1 MLFSTVHVF
10 LMHIS
15 NPTFCRQYTN
25 CRYRYRL
32 IWSCCCH
39 LLPCHYGSIMVIL
52 KHFLT
57 NKIPNFPDR
66 KCKDHTDAAASE
78 EAEKKALP
86 ELAKRFADPKAME
99 KLKAHKTT
107 HIYFKDDEFV
117 ELLKEIQADPKKLKD
132 HLTEPRMMQCVGV
145 LLDMN
150 LVETAANRTLKREE
164 LTISSDEEDDTSDD
178 DDFDNSNALPPQP
191 LPVTASEGLPSSV
204 PGWKKLPT
212 TGGSAEAHRDGWDGM
227 DLPSDLPT
235 PLSRATK
242 ATDEEKQRIEIE
254 RVRAKVAASMGITVE
269 QMDRM
274 MTKVHDTKGEGSAG
288 ATTAPTE
295 SEAPV
300 GPAPSA
306 APALPRPQ
314 DLVPPQPTVDD
325 NPDTVV
331 LPPAPTDN
339 AERKT
344 LALSMKAT
352 ATTLYKER
360 KLCSALKCYD
370 YCHTLDPSSMVF
382 RLNAAAVHLQRQ
394 AYGEC
399 IAAANDAIE
408 IGSVSEDTDTTLLA
422 KAYFRSA
429 RAHTALQ
436 QFADA
441 VPLYRKALSL
451 NRTKEHL
458 AAKQDND
465 VRLRAYKKQ
474 LAYDPL
480 KAQSCKARGNDLYKK
495 EQFPDAVREYT
506 NAIEHDPDNSALV
519 SACYG
524 RLRTL
529 HQARPDVCQRPL
541 AQREGPDHHGAVAG
555 CGQHVR
561 QSA

>member
-212 TGGSAEAHRDGWDGM
+212 TGGSDGTGWTCRLICPRRCPVRPR
-227 DLPSDLPT
+227 LPMRKNS
-235 PLSRATK
+235 
-242 ATDEEKQRIEIE
+242 
-254 RVRAKVAASMGITVE
+254 AS
-269 QMDRM
+269 
-274 MTKVHDTKGEGSAG
+274 KSSACG
-288 ATTAPTE
+288 QK
-295 SEAPV
+295 S
-300 GPAPSA
+300 
-306 APALPRPQ
+306 LRPW
-314 DLVPPQPTVDD
+314 V
-325 NPDTVV
+325 
-331 LPPAPTDN
+331 
-339 AERKT
+339 
-344 LALSMKAT
+344 S
-352 ATTLYKER
+352 
-360 KLCSALKCYD
+360 
-370 YCHTLDPSSMVF
+370 PSS
-382 RLNAAAVHLQRQ
+382 RWT
-394 AYGEC
+394 E
-399 IAAANDAIE
+399 
-408 IGSVSEDTDTTLLA
+408 
-422 KAYFRSA
+422 
-429 RAHTALQ
+429 
-436 QFADA
+436 
-441 VPLYRKALSL
+441 
-451 NRTKEHL
+451 
-458 AAKQDND
+458 
-465 VRLRAYKKQ
+465 
-474 LAYDPL
+474 
-480 KAQSCKARGNDLYKK
+480 
-495 EQFPDAVREYT
+495 
-506 NAIEHDPDNSALV
+506 
-519 SACYG
+519 
-524 RLRTL
+524 
-529 HQARPDVCQRPL
+529 
-541 AQREGPDHHGAVAG
+541 
-555 CGQHVR
+555 
-561 QSA
+561 

>member
-1 MLFSTVHVF
+1 MIPRARDLLVVISAVIVCSLSVHVA
-10 LMHIS
+10 
-15 NPTFCRQYTN
+15 P
-25 CRYRYRL
+25 
-32 IWSCCCH
+32 
-39 LLPCHYGSIMVIL
+39 
-52 KHFLT
+52 
-57 NKIPNFPDR
+57 
-66 KCKDHTDAAASE
+66 
-78 EAEKKALP
+78 
-86 ELAKRFADPKAME
+86 KR
-99 KLKAHKTT
+99 
-107 HIYFKDDEFV
+107 
-117 ELLKEIQADPKKLKD
+117 
-132 HLTEPRMMQCVGV
+132 R
-145 LLDMN
+145 
-150 LVETAANRTLKREE
+150 
-164 LTISSDEEDDTSDD
+164 
-178 DDFDNSNALPPQP
+178 LPPC
-191 LPVTASEGLPSSV
+191 TALYVYSV
-204 PGWKKLPT
+204 NNMMVSNVCCVR
-212 TGGSAEAHRDGWDGM
+212 GSN
-227 DLPSDLPT
+227 
-235 PLSRATK
+235 
-242 ATDEEKQRIEIE
+242 
-254 RVRAKVAASMGITVE
+254 VC
-269 QMDRM
+269 
-274 MTKVHDTKGEGSAG
+274 VHET